1 MLKASLSPHIK
12 DYTLEVK
19 YGKDSDAAAD
29 SDDGGFEIVE
39 KVMDALSIDVQEPEK
54 GEEPPQKPISLF
66 DESVNPDVEMT
77 DASLD
82 TSAGGKYSHVPPV
95 PEPKFLQAPFVVPA
109 LYPFNRTTVYLLM
122 SPETAQKQPKSVV
135 LRGTSHQGPVELEI
149 PVTVLADK
157 GETIHQLAA
166 RKAVK
171 ELEDGRGWIYHAKDA
186 TDPNT
191 ALLKDKY
198 PGRFKDMVER
208 EAVRL
213 GVTYQVGG
221 KWCSFVAV
229 EANGEE
235 AVSPPNPK
243 AGLRRPRAEVPYP
256 TSRERRSPLLSTPN
270 LLTSFLSGKA
280 AVKRNRS
287 PAVPLPPG
295 TRSEASYEEP
305 HRASRRY
312 SSYKPGDSTAAP
324 VSLVSAAVPQ
334 RKGGAIRHRL
344 IFPDPPRNLDAA
356 EEEEEEEE
364 EDADGDRALGF
375 HSFAAAAA
383 PAPLSAKKLRARVPA
398 VGMMARHHY
407 ANPPVLCEAAVP
419 PPPPAPAAPVS
430 LGELPPAKKLD
441 MLVSLQGF
449 SGAWKWEK
457 KVVGLLGLKE
467 GVAVPGGLGGQ
478 SDVLA
483 TAMVVVFLEEG
494 LGELR
499 DEWEML
505 VDKARGWLEGEMSG
519 KTVEEYCEAVKGF
532 LTGEGV
538 L

>member
-1 MLKASLSPHIK
+1 
-12 DYTLEVK
+12 
-19 YGKDSDAAAD
+19 
-29 SDDGGFEIVE
+29 
-39 KVMDALSIDVQEPEK
+39 
-54 GEEPPQKPISLF
+54 
-66 DESVNPDVEMT
+66 
-77 DASLD
+77 
-82 TSAGGKYSHVPPV
+82 
-95 PEPKFLQAPFVVPA
+95 
-109 LYPFNRTTVYLLM
+109 
-122 SPETAQKQPKSVV
+122 
-135 LRGTSHQGPVELEI
+135 
-149 PVTVLADK
+149 
-157 GETIHQLAA
+157 
-166 RKAVK
+166 
-171 ELEDGRGWIYHAKDA
+171 
-186 TDPNT
+186 
-191 ALLKDKY
+191 
-198 PGRFKDMVER
+198 
-208 EAVRL
+208 
-213 GVTYQVGG
+213 
-221 KWCSFVAV
+221 
-229 EANGEE
+229 
-235 AVSPPNPK
+235 
-243 AGLRRPRAEVPYP
+243 
-256 TSRERRSPLLSTPN
+256 
-270 LLTSFLSGKA
+270 
-280 AVKRNRS
+280 
-287 PAVPLPPG
+287 
-295 TRSEASYEEP
+295 
-305 HRASRRY
+305 
-312 SSYKPGDSTAAP
+312 
-324 VSLVSAAVPQ
+324 
-334 RKGGAIRHRL
+334 L

-364 EDADGDRALGF
+364 EDADRNRALEF

-383 PAPLSAKKLRARVPA
+383 PAPLSTKNLRTRVPA

-419 PPPPAPAAPVS
+419 PPPPAPPAPVS

-505 VDKARGWLEGEMSG
+505 MDKARGWLEGEMSG